1 MKLSQILRW
10 TSTDGKHLL
19 MRLFYYTYI
28 PIILILG
35 YKSMNIQALFPQLAS
50 KQ

>member
-1 MKLSQILRW
+1 MKFTQLLRW
-10 TSTDGKHLL
+10 TATDGKNLL
-19 MRLFYYTYI
+19 MRLFYFTYI

-50 KQ
+50 K